1 MGDHFNWRMCVMVAQ
16 QNLTLLVAVR
26 VRLRL
31 PFLSEYKMSLYESEL
46 KKDFSLVRYPNRT
59 VKIPGI
65 LTGHRSSKPDISS
78 PIGHRVSN
86 ETSATDH
93 VTRQNQWVATSLC
106 LM

>member
-1 MGDHFNWRMCVMVAQ
+1 MVAQ

-31 PFLSEYKMSLYESEL
+31 PFLSEYKMGLYESEL

-78 PIGHRVSN
+78 PIGYRVSN
-86 ETSATDH
+86 ETSTTDH
-93 VTRQNQWVATSLC
+93 VTRQNQWVTTSLC

>member
-1 MGDHFNWRMCVMVAQ
+1 
-16 QNLTLLVAVR
+16 
-26 VRLRL
+26 
-31 PFLSEYKMSLYESEL
+31 MSLYESEL
-46 KKDFSLVRYPNRT
+46 KKDFSLVRYSNRT

>member
-1 MGDHFNWRMCVMVAQ
+1 MVAQ

-31 PFLSEYKMSLYESEL
+31 PFLSEYKMSLYESEF

-86 ETSATDH
+86 ETSSTDH